1 MFSSQ
6 APQQMLGY
14 VYQMRYALF
23 LLLKDENPQAQVAIE
38 KFDDISVETDAGSQ
52 INYQLKHHNLQT
64 GTLTDAS
71 TDLWKTIYNWI
82 KLVEGQKELL
92 DTTTFVIITT
102 DKVSP
107 NSAASYLAPDERK
120 RDERKAKEILQQVAS
135 SSHNTNHNSYYQTF
149 KKCESAMLDSLL
161 AKIYI
166 LAQEPSV
173 INIKSKLMDFLKYGS
188 TPRYQEKIFE
198 RIEGW
203 WFNKVVLSLSQSNHI
218 LPNQSEVR
226 GFIARARDEFA
237 EDNLPIDINVVENIE
252 ETLLKKEEKIF
263 IEQLKLIGIGRNKIK
278 LAIQDYYRALAQ
290 RGNWTRAGLLYVDEL
305 ENYENRLVDEWE
317 HLFCE
322 LLDESSLMEENE
334 ETKQIKGKELFKKIE
349 QLDIRIRE
357 RCREAFIMRGSY
369 HQLSNQLRVG
379 WHIEFEDRMKKI
391 LEDFKENICKSGEI
405 APEK

>member
-1 MFSSQ
+1 MVASQ
-6 APQQMLGY
+6 ASQQMLGY
-14 VYQMRYALF
+14 VYQIRYALF

-38 KFDDISVETDAGSQ
+38 TVDDISVETDAGSQ
-52 INYQLKHHNLQT
+52 VNYQLKHHNLKK

-82 KLVEGQKELL
+82 KLIEEQKELL

-107 NSAASYLAPDERK
+107 NSAVSYLVPDESK
-120 RDERKAKEILQQVAS
+120 RDERKAKEILKQVAS
-135 SSHNTNHNSYYQTF
+135 SSQNTNHNSYYQTF
-149 KKCESAMLDSLL
+149 KKCESPLLDGLL

-166 LAQEPSV
+166 LAREPSV
-173 INIKSKLMDFLKYGS
+173 TDMQSKLMDFLKYGS

-198 RIEGW
+198 RVEGW
-203 WFNKVVLSLSQSNHI
+203 WFNKVVLSLSQPDYI
-218 LPNQSEVR
+218 LPNQNEVR
-226 GFIARARDEFA
+226 EFIARSRDEYA
-237 EDNLPIDINVVENIE
+237 EDNLPIDVNAVENQE
-252 ETLLKKEEKIF
+252 ETLLKQEERIF
-263 IEQLKLIGIGRNKIK
+263 IEQLKLIGIGGNKIK

-305 ENYENRLVDEWE
+305 ENYENRLVEEWK
-317 HLFCE
+317 HLFYE
-322 LLDESSLMEENE
+322 LLDEISLTGENE

-379 WHIEFEDRMKKI
+379 WHIEFKDRMTKI
-391 LEDFKENICKSGEI
+391 LENLKENICKNGEI

>member
-173 INIKSKLMDFLKYGS
+173 INIKSKLMDFLRYGS

-198 RIEGW
+198 R
-203 WFNKVVLSLSQSNHI
+203 
-218 LPNQSEVR
+218 
-226 GFIARARDEFA
+226 
-237 EDNLPIDINVVENIE
+237 
-252 ETLLKKEEKIF
+252 
-263 IEQLKLIGIGRNKIK
+263 
-278 LAIQDYYRALAQ
+278 
-290 RGNWTRAGLLYVDEL
+290 
-305 ENYENRLVDEWE
+305 
-317 HLFCE
+317 
-322 LLDESSLMEENE
+322 
-334 ETKQIKGKELFKKIE
+334 
-349 QLDIRIRE
+349 
-357 RCREAFIMRGSY
+357 
-369 HQLSNQLRVG
+369 
-379 WHIEFEDRMKKI
+379 
-391 LEDFKENICKSGEI
+391 
-405 APEK
+405 